1 MPDREYTLRPAD
13 SSPKSTGIGE
23 SRVGGLAFAFSICI
37 PSDFYKIPI
46 VCYNP
51 IMKIPRLLLP
61 SLQESLL
68 PGKVVALY
76 GPRQVG
82 KTTLAL
88 DLIERSPYRA
98 RYISAD
104 ELLYREALASQS
116 RQTLGELLGDA
127 ELLVIDEAQ
136 RVPNIGLNLKILVDS
151 FRHARILATGSASF
165 DLANKIS
172 EPLTGRQLTFHLY
185 PISYPELSAAFGPL
199 EARAQLERW
208 LVWGGYPAIVTAETP
223 QLRQR
228 LLNEL
233 VGASLY
239 RDLLEWEGLRRADKI
254 ADLLRLLAFQIGQE
268 VSVAEL
274 AASLAL
280 NRQTVE
286 RYLDL
291 LEKVFVIFRVGGFSR
306 NLRKEVTKN
315 ARYYFYDNGVRN
327 SLIQNFNP
335 LPLRNDVGQ
344 LWENFLVV
352 ERRKANQMR
361 GRMVNTY
368 FWRTYDQKEIDYL
381 EESGGRLEGYEF
393 KWQETAPRRAVRD
406 EFLRA
411 YPDAS
416 LTVIHRDNFTD
427 FLS

>member
-1 MPDREYTLRPAD
+1 
-13 SSPKSTGIGE
+13 
-23 SRVGGLAFAFSICI
+23 V
-37 PSDFYKIPI
+37 
-46 VCYNP
+46 
-51 IMKIPRLLLP
+51 KIPRFLLP
-61 SLQESLL
+61 LLQESLL

-88 DLIERSPYRA
+88 DLLEHVPYRA
-98 RYISAD
+98 KYVSAD

-136 RVPNIGLNLKILVDS
+136 RVPDIGLNLKILVDS
-151 FRHARILATGSASF
+151 FPHARILATGSASF

-185 PISYPELSAAFGPL
+185 PVSYPELSAAFGPL

-233 VGASLY
+233 VGAYLY

-254 ADLLRLLAFQIGQE
+254 ADLLRLLAFQIGQQ

-315 ARYYFYDNGVRN
+315 FRYYFYDNGVRN

-335 LPLRNDVGQ
+335 LSLRNDVGQ

-381 EESGGRLEGYEF
+381 EESGGQLSGYEF
-393 KWQETAPRRAVRD
+393 KWQETAPRRAVRE

-411 YPDAS
+411 YPGAS
-416 LTVIHRDNFTD
+416 LTVIHRDNFTE
-427 FLS
+427 FLA